1 MEIFAVIAT
10 LFVIGSLVGWIIEL
24 LFRRFFSQ
32 HRWMNPGFL
41 QGPYL
46 PIYGFGVLGMYGL
59 SELFK
64 SIVFPDSFPYAV
76 IVILQIL
83 LIGIILITI
92 EFIAGI
98 IFIKGFGLKLWDYS
112 DRKGNTMGIV
122 CPLFDVLW
130 TAAGAIYFFFIHPIL
145 RDGILWVSQQEH
157 NIYYLF
163 VGIVL
168 GMMLVDFAYSVHL
181 ATSIRKIAKENKII
195 IKMNELYLELK
206 EEREE
211 FKKKFFMFPN
221 INQIRESV
229 EAKLKKK
236 SNEDTQEDLDE

>member
-1 MEIFAVIAT
+1 MEIFAVIVT
-10 LFVIGSLVGWIIEL
+10 LFVVGSLLGWVIEL

-46 PIYGFGVLGMYGL
+46 PIYGFGVLGMYAL
-59 SELFK
+59 SEVFK
-64 SIVFPDSFPYAV
+64 TIAFPESFPQAV
-76 IVILQIL
+76 IIIIQIL

-92 EFIAGI
+92 EFIAGL

-112 DRKGNTMGIV
+112 DRKGNTMGII

-130 TAAGAIYFFFIHPIL
+130 TMAGAVYFFFIHPVL

-168 GMMLVDFAYSVHL
+168 GMMIVDFAYSIHL

-195 IKMNELYLELK
+195 IKMNELYLDLK
-206 EEREE
+206 EERDE

-221 INQIRESV
+221 VNQIKESI
-229 EAKLKKK
+229 ETKLKKK
-236 SNEDTQEDLDE
+236 TNEDNQEGLNE